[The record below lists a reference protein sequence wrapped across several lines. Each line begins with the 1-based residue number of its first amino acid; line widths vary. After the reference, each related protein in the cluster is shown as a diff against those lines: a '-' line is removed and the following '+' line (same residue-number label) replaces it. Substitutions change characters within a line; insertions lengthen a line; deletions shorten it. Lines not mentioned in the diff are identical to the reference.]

1 MAANAKKILWPEYI
15 VDANRLFAAIASEL
29 GADPKSPASHKIYDR
44 AFTIEQYIE
53 KARHDGKIKRYVYK
67 DPKTGETLAYGY
79 HRDDIR
85 RLIDQSS
92 KLI

>member
-1 MAANAKKILWPEYI
+1 MAANTKKIEWPEYI
-15 VDANRLFAAIASEL
+15 IDATRLYAAIANEL
-29 GADPKSPASHKIYDR
+29 GADPKSPSSHKIYDR

-67 DPKTGETLAYGY
+67 DPKTNEALAYGY
-79 HRDDIR
+79 HRDDVK

-92 KLI
+92 KSI